1 MRPLAELF
9 SKLIDKIRGI
19 DYLDEQVLT
28 EITRELQR
36 SLLKADVPLDLI
48 KSFTDRAVQRM
59 KEERPPPGIPLKDY
73 VIYIIYDEL
82 VRLLGGEAEV
92 NVGIP
97 KRPYVIMLLGVEG
110 SGKTTTAAKIA
121 LFYLKRGVKPG
132 LIETDTIRPAAYDQ
146 LRQLAE
152 KIGVPFYGEREGRD
166 AVEIAKRG
174 LASLKNV
181 DLVIV
186 DTAGRHRNEQALLEE
201 VRAIYEAV
209 KPDEVMLV
217 VDATVG
223 RQAAAQ
229 AEAFMKYVP
238 VHSVAITKMD
248 STARGGG
255 ALAAVAKTGARV
267 KFIGVGEGVDELEL
281 FNARKFVARVL
292 GMGDLESLVERVKAV
307 LEEEKILE
315 DLESGRMDL
324 LSFKKQLDALLKLG
338 PLSKIMELLPGTLAS
353 KISEEQIELSQK
365 NLKKWRAILSSMTKE
380 ELKDPSIL
388 NASRIRRIAIGA
400 GVTPKDVKDMLRA
413 YEAMKRM
420 SKALRRQYRL
430 ASRRGGIPQP

>member
-1 MRPLAELF
+1 MKPLAELF
-9 SKLIDKIRGI
+9 SKLIDKIRGVEYI
-19 DYLDEQVLT
+19 DEATLA
-28 EITRELQR
+28 EISRELQR
-36 SLLKADVPLDLI
+36 ALLRADVPLELV
-48 KSFTDRAVQRM
+48 KSFTDAAVKRI
-59 KEERPPPGIPLKDY
+59 KEERPPPGIPAREY
-73 VIYIIYDEL
+73 VLYIIYEEL
-82 VRLLGGEAEV
+82 IKLLGGGAEPDLRL
-92 NVGIP
+92 P
-97 KRPYVIMLLGVEG
+97 KKPYVIMLLGVEG

-121 LFYLKRGVKPG
+121 LFYMKRGLKVG
-132 LIETDTIRPAAYDQ
+132 LVETDTIRPAAYDQ
-146 LRQLAE
+146 LKQLAE
-152 KIGVPFYGEREGRD
+152 KIGARFYGERDGRD
-166 AVEIAKRG
+166 AVGIATRG
-174 LASLKNV
+174 VATLEKDGAE
-181 DLVIV
+181 LVIV

-201 VRAIYEAV
+201 VKAIYEAV

-229 AEAFMKYVP
+229 AEAFMRYVP
-238 VHSVAITKMD
+238 IHSVAITKMD

-292 GMGDLESLVERVKAV
+292 GMGDLETLIERVKAV
-307 LEEEKILE
+307 LEEEEALE
-315 DLESGRMDL
+315 ELESGRFDL
-324 LSFKKQLDALLKLG
+324 LSFKKQIDALLKLG
-338 PLSKIMELLPGTLAS
+338 SFSKILELLPGTLAS

-365 NLKKWRAILSSMTKE
+365 NLKKWKAILSSMTKE

-400 GVTPKDVKDMLRA
+400 GVTTKDVRDMLRA
-413 YEAMKRM
+413 YEAIKRM

-430 ASRRGGIPQP
+430 MR